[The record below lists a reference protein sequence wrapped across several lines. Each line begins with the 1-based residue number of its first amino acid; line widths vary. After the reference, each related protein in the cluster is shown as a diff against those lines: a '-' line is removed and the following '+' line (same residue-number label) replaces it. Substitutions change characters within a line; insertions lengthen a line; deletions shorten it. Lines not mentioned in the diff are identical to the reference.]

1 MPPTLTQEQFQDT
14 VLKGIEAQGSKT
26 DALVKDYDRLSGDT
40 KKAFEDLTLLK
51 KNANDSA
58 GQMEEFTKKLTAI
71 DTLLRKEARLAFGNP
86 IRRIQQD
93 EEMRIRFN
101 MAARLMVD
109 SGGDMMRMIRSKY
122 PTDLVKRALGEDSS
136 PGSTMIDDRLANEI
150 YDTLA
155 SYGIW
160 NTFRVQRMGTK
171 QTKFPVKT
179 ARPVCNVILTEGGT
193 ISDDSNKSGTNVTL
207 EVEVLGT
214 LLNVSLQLIQDSE
227 FDVTADVLNDFAEAT
242 AYKIDWMCTQA
253 DGGADATDGGMTGVF
268 GGGATAAAAAAG
280 NPTTEQTDLED
291 WTKCLLTVDPVVLNR
306 GARWWIHPQHIVRAL
321 SVKDLNGRPIFLT
334 ATEAPSAGG
343 IGSILGYPV
352 TPTMAAPTANVATTR
367 VAVFG
372 DPAGQ
377 VVGIRNDFA
386 FESSDHHTWDTY
398 QRSFRGIARAG
409 TKIRRALAFAALTTT
424 A

>member
-26 DALVKDYDRLSGDT
+26 DALIKDYDRLNGDT
-40 KKAFEDLTLLK
+40 KKAFEDLTVLK

-58 GQMEEFTKKLTAI
+58 GRMEEFTKKLNQI
-71 DTLLRKEARLAFGNP
+71 DSLLRKEARLAFGNP
-86 IRRIQQD
+86 IQRIQQD
-93 EEMRIRFN
+93 EEMRVRFN

-109 SGGDMMRMIRSKY
+109 SGGDMMRMIRAKY
-122 PTDLVKRALGEDSS
+122 PADLVKRALGEDSS

-193 ISDDSNKSGTNVTL
+193 ISDDSTKAGTSVTL

-291 WTKCLLTVDPVVLNR
+291 WTKCLLTVDPVVLTR

-334 ATEAPSAGG
+334 ATEAPTRGG

-377 VVGIRNDFA
+377 IVGIRNDFA